1 LAEPLQTSGNANRTR
16 HLPLR
21 KVCNFY
27 CLRLRFLFFVGHLCN
42 MKFADVLRR
51 LDAYPRTLDDFSV
64 RTVGGAAG
72 GCR

>member
-1 LAEPLQTSGNANRTR
+1 
-16 HLPLR
+16 
-21 KVCNFY
+21 
-27 CLRLRFLFFVGHLCN
+27 

-72 GCR
+72 KFRVV

>member
-1 LAEPLQTSGNANRTR
+1 
-16 HLPLR
+16 
-21 KVCNFY
+21 
-27 CLRLRFLFFVGHLCN
+27 

-72 GCR
+72 GCRCTIDCGVKEPKQPAFL

>member
-1 LAEPLQTSGNANRTR
+1 
-16 HLPLR
+16 
-21 KVCNFY
+21 
-27 CLRLRFLFFVGHLCN
+27 

-72 GCR
+72 KFVCVCFVYKLYK

>member
-1 LAEPLQTSGNANRTR
+1 
-16 HLPLR
+16 
-21 KVCNFY
+21 
-27 CLRLRFLFFVGHLCN
+27 

-72 GCR
+72 RFCVYFRKQTKKIIKLNVFSRL